1 MLLACDIGGTKTLV
15 GLFDPGPST
24 ALGTVPGRPRPVTVA
39 TYATQAFGSAS
50 EILDAFM
57 RDAPRPFT
65 VDAVAAGVAGP
76 VAGGRARLTN
86 GAWDIS
92 AAELAARLN
101 LGARRARVMNDLEAL
116 GTSVEALEAHEI
128 ETLQAGIP
136 DPDGHAVVIAAG
148 TGLGEA
154 TLHRVN
160 GRLRAAASEGG
171 HADFAART
179 DREIALVRRLREQ
192 HGRAEVEQVLSG
204 PGLLNLHELT
214 HGRIPCRVAADRS
227 AADAPAAVSRAA
239 LEGTC
244 PSCVEALGLF
254 AEAYGAE
261 AGNLAL
267 RGMATAGVYI
277 GGGIA
282 LKILPVLRDGR
293 FMRAFRDKA
302 PMTGLLA
309 AMPVKVILHAEAGL
323 LGAAIAAQALLTIRD
338 A

>member
-1 MLLACDIGGTKTLV
+1 M
-15 GLFDPGPST
+15 
-24 ALGTVPGRPRPVTVA
+24 VA
-39 TYATQAFGSAS
+39 TYATQAFGSVS
-50 EILDAFM
+50 EILDAFA
-57 RDAPRPFT
+57 RDVPHPLS
-65 VDAVAAGVAGP
+65 VDAAVAGVAGP
-76 VAGGRARLTN
+76 VAGGRARLTH
-86 GAWDIS
+86 GAWDLS
-92 AAELAARLN
+92 AAELAARLT
-101 LGARRARVMNDLEAL
+101 LGARHVRVMNDLEAL
-116 GTSVEALEAHEI
+116 GTSVEALEGHEL
-128 ETLQAGIP
+128 EVLQAGIP
-136 DPDGHAVVIAAG
+136 DRDGQAVVIAAG

-179 DREIALVRRLREQ
+179 DREIALVRRLRER

-204 PGLLNLHELT
+204 PGLLNLHDLT
-214 HGRIPCRVAADRS
+214 HGRGPCRASVDRA

-267 RGMATAGVYI
+267 RGMATAGAYI

-293 FMRAFRDKA
+293 FMQAFRDKA
-302 PMTGLLA
+302 PMTDLLA
-309 AMPVKVILHAEAGL
+309 AMPVQVILNAEAGL
-323 LGAAIAAQALLTIRD
+323 LGAAIAAQVLLTIRD